1 MIVLKFWSKGVS
13 MKSTLLNLWDRF
25 SLWVSVEW
33 NMTTYII
40 VASVLGVGA
49 LLLLLSFLKGNFN
62 KGKKIK
68 WANLILALLMLG
80 ALALISY
87 ARFNI

>member
-1 MIVLKFWSKGVS
+1 

-33 NMTTYII
+33 NLTTYII

-49 LLLLLSFLKGNFN
+49 MLLLSNFLKGNFN

-68 WANLILALLMLG
+68 WANLVLAILMLG
-80 ALALISY
+80 CLALISF

>member
-1 MIVLKFWSKGVS
+1 

-33 NMTTYII
+33 NLTTYII

-49 LLLLLSFLKGNFN
+49 MLLLLNFLKGNFN
-62 KGKKIK
+62 KGKNIK
-68 WANLILALLMLG
+68 WANLVLAILMIG
-80 ALALISY
+80 CLALISF

>member
-1 MIVLKFWSKGVS
+1 

-33 NMTTYII
+33 NLTTYII

-49 LLLLLSFLKGNFN
+49 MLLLLNFLKGNFN

-68 WANLILALLMLG
+68 WANLVLAILMLG
-80 ALALISY
+80 CVALISF

>member
-1 MIVLKFWSKGVS
+1 

-33 NMTTYII
+33 NLTTYII
-40 VASVLGVGA
+40 VSSFLGVGA

-68 WANLILALLMLG
+68 WANLILAILLLG
-80 ALALISY
+80 VLAVVSM
-87 ARFNI
+87 ARFR

>member
-1 MIVLKFWSKGVS
+1 

-40 VASVLGVGA
+40 VVSVLGVGA

-68 WANLILALLMLG
+68 WVNLVLALLMLG

>member
-1 MIVLKFWSKGVS
+1 